1 MSYVPLLKRMDWSDT
16 SRMNSLAQEF
26 KTARPFPHLV
36 MDGMFC
42 DSLLNEA
49 LQAFNLDHV
58 NNVNVF
64 QNQLQSK
71 RSTSTQSVMPS
82 AIQRYFDIVNGAP
95 FLRLLTRLT
104 GIPNLLPDPYFYGGG
119 MHEVAGQGH
128 FQVHTDFRYHPHTCL
143 ENRLALLTYL
153 NHDWKPE
160 YGGMLELWQ
169 DNPPRPVK
177 KIVPRFGRSVLM
189 LQSPNSWHGH
199 PQAAQ
204 EGYLRRTLITYF
216 YTAPKIKTDRT
227 AQSTIYLSNS
237 GQSTMQRAEIL
248 IRNILPHFV
257 IDTARWI
264 RHRKRKQNFR

>member
-1 MSYVPLLKRMDWSDT
+1 MSYVPLLKKMDRSDT
-16 SRMNSLAQEF
+16 SLLNSLAQEF

-49 LQAFNLDHV
+49 LQAFNLDHIS
-58 NNVNVF
+58 NINVF

-71 RSTSTQSVMPS
+71 RSTSTKSVMPA

-104 GIPNLLPDPYFYGGG
+104 GITNLLPDPYLYGGG

-160 YGGMLELWQ
+160 YGGLLELWQ
-169 DNPPRPVK
+169 KNPTRPVR

-189 LQSPNSWHGH
+189 LQSPDSWHGH
-199 PQAAQ
+199 PQAARA
-204 EGYLRRTLITYF
+204 GYLRRTLITYF
-216 YTAPKIKTDRT
+216 YTAPKIKADRT
-227 AQSTIYLSNS
+227 EQSTIYLSNS
-237 GQSTMQRAEIL
+237 RQSTMQRAEIFV
-248 IRNILPHFV
+248 RNIIPHFV
-257 IDTARWI
+257 IDTARWV

>member
-1 MSYVPLLKRMDWSDT
+1 MSFVPLLEEMDLPDSPLL
-16 SRMNSLAQEF
+16 NNLAQEF
-26 KTARPFPHLV
+26 STARPFPHLV
-36 MDGMFC
+36 MDRMF
-42 DSLLNEA
+42 SHALLNEA

-58 NNVNVF
+58 NNINVF

-71 RSTSTQSVMPS
+71 RSTSTQSAMP
-82 AIQRYFDIVNGAP
+82 AEIQRYFDIVNGAP

-104 GIPNLLPDPYFYGGG
+104 GITNLLPDPYLYGGG

-128 FQVHTDFRYHPHTCL
+128 FQVHTDFRHHPHTCL

-160 YGGMLELWQ
+160 YGGQLELWQ
-169 DNPPRPVK
+169 NNPSRPVR
-177 KIVPRFGRSVLM
+177 KIVPQFGRSVLM
-189 LQSPNSWHGH
+189 LQSPDSWHGH

-204 EGYLRRTLITYF
+204 AGYLRRTLITYF

-227 AQSTIYLSNS
+227 AQNTIYLPNS
-237 GQSTMQRAEIL
+237 RQSTMQIAEIF

-257 IDTARWI
+257 LDTARWI
-264 RHRKRKQNFR
+264 RRRKRRQNCK